1 MKNINN
7 TSKIDNSY
15 VLSALSYLSIFFA
28 PIVLPLFTWILADE
42 PTSIHGK
49 KALTN
54 HIFAWICFF
63 VGRGAFIFSKEI
75 YDQLLISVIF
85 IIITILF
92 FLIALVLYVFN
103 IIKGV
108 KILLKK

>member
-1 MKNINN
+1 MNLHPY
-7 TSKIDNSY
+7 T
-15 VLSALSYLSIFFA
+15 
-28 PIVLPLFTWILADE
+28 E
-42 PTSIHGK
+42 K

-54 HIFAWICFF
+54 HIFAWILFF
-63 VGRGAFIFSKEI
+63 AGRGAFIFSKEI
-75 YDQLLISVIF
+75 YDKPFNHQLLISVIF
-85 IIITILF
+85 IVITILF

>member
-1 MKNINN
+1 M
-7 TSKIDNSY
+7 D
-15 VLSALSYLSIFFA
+15 LL
-28 PIVLPLFTWILADE
+28 
-42 PTSIHGK
+42 
-49 KALTN
+49 
-54 HIFAWICFF
+54 F

-75 YDQLLISVIF
+75 YDKPFSHQLLISVIF

-108 KILLKK
+108 KILLKSKLL